1 VLRIVT
7 VKCSPASM
15 LSIFGNDIFNFIEG
29 EFSPKLYSDRQ
40 RELDDLIGMKIE
52 WASVTVNAS
61 STKYLKIII

>member
-1 VLRIVT
+1 
-7 VKCSPASM
+7 M